1 MRCQTRVPMKNQSI
15 RISLF
20 YCSNSLQEEELFI
33 LNSKIKNIKINSISL
48 PCSGKVNIPYLLKA
62 IETGADG
69 VLLVSCKLGNCRYL
83 QGNYRAQKRIEYVD
97 DLLCET
103 GFSRGHAMF
112 ISLDKANKIDTILSA
127 IDKMIETFKIE
138 LQEA

>member
-1 MRCQTRVPMKNQSI
+1 MKNQSI
-15 RISLF
+15 KISLF
-20 YCSNSLQEEELFI
+20 YCSNSLQEEELNI

-62 IETGADG
+62 VETGADG

-83 QGNYRAQKRIEYVD
+83 QGNYRAQKRIDYVD

-103 GFSRGHAMF
+103 GFSRGHVMF
-112 ISLDKANKIDTILSA
+112 VSLEDTHKIDTILSA
-127 IDKMIETFKIE
+127 IHKMIETFNVE